1 MARILESHMTPTE
14 RDTKP
19 GKLRI
24 RASAVCV
31 HRAQLLCVR
40 MRDPQTR
47 IARLFAPGGAIE
59 PGETAAMAA
68 AREALE
74 ETGYRVQIDRASE
87 VVAHYPYEWDGVLV
101 QVTTHFFRGSLADP
115 EAPPEP
121 VTDASYHEGVIWLP
135 LSDVQT
141 QLGFHPAI
149 FSAIAQLL

>member
-1 MARILESHMTPTE
+1 MTLTE

-40 MRDPQTR
+40 MRDPR
-47 IARLFAPGGAIE
+47 SHVVRLFAPGGAIE
-59 PGETAAMAA
+59 PGETPAMAA

-74 ETGYRVQIDRASE
+74 ETGYRVQIDATSE

-101 QVTTHFFRGSLADP
+101 QVTTHFFRGTLTDP
-115 EAPPEP
+115 SAPPQI
-121 VTDASYHEGVIWLP
+121 VSDASYHEGVIWLP
-135 LSDVQT
+135 LSEIHT
-141 QLGFHPAI
+141 ELGFHPAI

>member
-1 MARILESHMTPTE
+1 MARILETHMNQTP

-59 PGETAAMAA
+59 PGETPAMAA

-74 ETGYRVQIDRASE
+74 ETGYRVRIDAESE
-87 VVAHYPYEWDGVLV
+87 LVARYPYEWDGVLV
-101 QVTTHFFRGSLADP
+101 QVTTHFFRGALVHP

-135 LSDVQT
+135 VSNVQAE
-141 QLGFHPAI
+141 LGFHPAI
-149 FSAIAQLL
+149 FSAIARLL